1 MGIVR
6 LSSIP
11 MGNISITVAAKAP
24 NKTSFIFI
32 PRFILTKII
41 PIKKHRIKQAR
52 LPSKDLSL
60 IVILPNKAPDIAA
73 IASPNIAKVKAVMAI
88 AFSNR
93 KIVDKDTI
101 RK

>member
-24 NKTSFIFI
+24 KKTNFTFISK
-32 PRFILTKII
+32 FILTKTM
-41 PIKKHRIKQAR
+41 PIRKHRIKQAR
-52 LPSKDLSL
+52 LPSNDLSL
-60 IVILPNKAPDIAA
+60 ILILPNSVPDITA
-73 IASPNIAKVKAVMAI
+73 IASPNTAKVKAAMAI
-88 AFSNR
+88 AFSKK
-93 KIVDKDTI
+93 KIVSKDAI